1 MRLVETGK
9 LGHRE
14 SGIALI
20 LALLLLLVLTVLGV
34 GTMSSVSMQE
44 RMASNANLQALAF
57 KAASAGVTETLEF
70 WLNEE
75 NWPDDP
81 LTGAR
86 ATCDRGGGNWITDW
100 RPANASVLTVPDL
113 SSGFEV
119 RYQTRLGCFE
129 DPLWAMLTGSTEHP
143 PVNLLALS
151 RGEVWRPGDDGPIA
165 QREIEVRLEDRIGEA
180 DCLLQFGKL
189 SPPPDL
195 RLPTSN
201 FDVDASPGGCAMQAE
216 RPEDT
221 AELLAE
227 MVAKNNTIDNYRP
240 SPPVR
245 TRPPRGAWGD
255 AELLAAA
262 SNGIKIGLRAYNQWK
277 DNPSTSSLT
286 NPFGAC
292 EGTLILGD
300 SGSCPAAGITYV
312 SGDLTASG
320 TCTAAGTMIV
330 EGGWKTNGTPSYAG
344 NVLIL
349 GGEVDV
355 RGFGNAPNAGLFIVQ
370 NLLSPAPPNTPDYSN
385 VGTNLVAYD
394 PEDVAFG
401 LSKFNVKGGGS
412 ASIRPQPCSDMQ
424 ASWRDLNQCLV
435 DLRDLV
441 DDPAPDGTATTAFR
455 YYAEL
460 AGLVSATLDI
470 PELVDEDGETIVFPI
485 PDCDGSG
492 SGRQLA
498 IVSWREFID
507 AGRWDSPREL
517 GF

>member
-1 MRLVETGK
+1 MRLIETGK
-9 LGHRE
+9 LGRRE
-14 SGIALI
+14 NGVALI

-70 WLNEE
+70 WLDEE

-81 LTGAR
+81 LTGDR
-86 ATCDRGGGNWITDW
+86 ATCVRGGGNWITDW

-113 SSGFEV
+113 PSGFEV

-129 DPLWAMLTGSTEHP
+129 DPAWAMLTGSTEDP

-151 RGEVWRPGDDGPIA
+151 RGEVFRPGDTLPIA

-180 DCLLQFGKL
+180 DCLLQFGEL
-189 SPPPDL
+189 LPPPDL

-201 FDVDASPGGCAMQAE
+201 FDVDASPGGCAMQASTQA
-216 RPEDT
+216 DT

-245 TRPPRGAWGD
+245 TRPPRGAWGN
-255 AELLAAA
+255 AKLLAAA
-262 SNGIKIGLRAYNQWK
+262 SNGIKIGLRAYQAWE
-277 DNPSTSSLT
+277 SSGQT
-286 NPFGAC
+286 DPNPFQKC

-300 SGSCPAAGITYV
+300 SGSCPAGGITYV

-370 NLLSPAPPNTPDYSN
+370 NLDSPLPGT
-385 VGTNLVAYD
+385 VGTNKAAYD
-394 PEDVAFG
+394 LEDIALSF
-401 LSKFNVKGGGS
+401 SKFNVKGGGT
-412 ASIRPQPCSDMQ
+412 ASIRPQPCAQMQ
-424 ASWRDLNQCLV
+424 ASWEDLNECLV
-435 DLRDLV
+435 DLRQLV
-441 DDPAPDGTATTAFR
+441 DTEHSPGISKFEH
-455 YYAEL
+455 YASL
-460 AGLVSATLDI
+460 AGIGGPLDVPQLQRDGGD
-470 PELVDEDGETIVFPI
+470 PEAEPYGDTIVFPI

-507 AGRWDSPREL
+507 AGRWDSPRVL

>member
-1 MRLVETGK
+1 MRLIETFKSGR
-9 LGHRE
+9 RE
-14 SGIALI
+14 SGVALI
-20 LALLLLLVLTVLGV
+20 LALLLLVVLTVLGV

-57 KAASAGVTETLEF
+57 KGASAGVTETLEF
-70 WLNEE
+70 WLNEA
-75 NWPDDP
+75 NWPIDP
-81 LTGAR
+81 LTNVR
-86 ATCDRGGGNWITDW
+86 ATCVRDGGNWITGW
-100 RPANASVLTVPDL
+100 RPANGSVLTVPDL
-113 SSGFEV
+113 PPGFEV
-119 RYQTRLGCFE
+119 RYRTRLGCFE
-129 DPLWAMLTGSTEHP
+129 DPAWAMLTGSTEPP

-151 RGEVWRPGDDGPIA
+151 EGRVVRTSDGRSIA
-165 QREIEVRLEDRIGEA
+165 LREIEVRLEDRIGEA
-180 DCLLQFGKL
+180 DCLLQFGGL
-189 SPPPDL
+189 QPPPAL

-201 FDVDASPGGCAMQAE
+201 FDVDASPGGCAMQASTQG
-216 RPEDT
+216 DT

-255 AELLAAA
+255 AELLAGAA
-262 SNGIKIGLRAYNQWK
+262 NGIKIGLRAYRAWQ
-277 DNPSTSSLT
+277 TSGPGGA
-286 NPFGAC
+286 NPFQAC
-292 EGTLILGD
+292 AGTLILGD
-300 SGSCPAAGITYV
+300 SGSCPSGGITYI

-330 EGGWKTNGTPSYAG
+330 EGKWMTNGTPSYAG

-370 NLLSPAPPNTPDYSN
+370 NLVSPLP
-385 VGTNLVAYD
+385 GTFRANRAAYD
-394 PEDVAFG
+394 PETVAFG

-412 ASIRPQPCSDMQ
+412 ASIRPQPCPQMQ
-424 ASWRDLNQCLV
+424 ASWRDLNRCLV
-435 DLRDLV
+435 DLRGLV
-441 DDPAPDGTATTAFR
+441 DREYAPGISEFEHFAS
-455 YYAEL
+455 L
-460 AGLVSATLDI
+460 AGLGGTTLDI
-470 PELVDEDGETIVFPI
+470 PQLQREGGDPDAVPYGDTIVFPI

-507 AGRWDSPREL
+507 AGRWDSPRVL
-517 GF
+517 P